1 MKIHLGDSS
10 PSRGA
15 GHALGMLCLMLAIL
29 FLHPWCG
36 KQSRHHPLLN
46 ELVGLRHYILSS
58 PLTTVRIGIYPI
70 LWIILVRRSLLIFV
84 TRIIWSTMGMVSN
97 TRLR

>member
-1 MKIHLGDSS
+1 MQICLGDSS
-10 PSRGA
+10 SSRGA
-15 GHALGMLCLMLAIL
+15 GCALGTSHLALTIL
-29 FLHPWCG
+29 FLHSWCG
-36 KQSRHHPLLN
+36 KQSHHHPLLN
-46 ELVGLRHYILSS
+46 ELVGLRHYIFSS

-84 TRIIWSTMGMVSN
+84 TRIICSTMGMVSN